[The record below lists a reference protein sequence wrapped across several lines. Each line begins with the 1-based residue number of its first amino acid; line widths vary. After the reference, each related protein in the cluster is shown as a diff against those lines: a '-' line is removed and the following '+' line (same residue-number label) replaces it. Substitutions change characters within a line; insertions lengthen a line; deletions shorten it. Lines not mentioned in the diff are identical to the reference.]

1 MCIFKQNATEI
12 LNLRIKSLQS
22 KACKITENNSEKKQV
37 ALQKKVALKQKLLL
51 LYGKLK
57 QSKFI
62 NFVMNRQHSARS
74 G

>member
-62 NFVMNRQHSARS
+62 NFVMNRQHSGS